1 MTRKKGTIMSKR
13 VSVVALLLLALV
25 VTGCREPGQEATAS
39 RSGAAEP
46 GFVKLFNGKDL
57 TGWETSGDALWSVQ
71 GGLLVGTQG
80 RDYAPGDLFTK
91 ESFGDFAAIVTY
103 RVEWPCNSGVWF
115 RFQSP
120 EKAYQADILEYQ
132 NPEAYS
138 GTLYCPGK
146 LFLAINTDKTLV
158 DRDGWNTIKIQA
170 ERDHLQ
176 LWLNGRQVADVYD
189 RTSDSGKIGFQVHPG
204 TEFGQMKIV
213 VRDVQVK
220 KL

>member
-1 MTRKKGTIMSKR
+1 MSKR
-13 VSVVALLLLALV
+13 VSVVASLLLVLAGM
-25 VTGCREPGQEATAS
+25 GCREPGEKAAS
-39 RSGAAEP
+39 APTVTAEP
-46 GFVKLFNGKDL
+46 GFVKLFNGRDL
-57 TGWETSGDALWSVQ
+57 TGWETSGGALWSVQ
-71 GGLLVGTQG
+71 DGLLVGTQG
-80 RDYAPGDLFTK
+80 LDYAPGDLFTK
-91 ESFGDFAAIVTY
+91 ESFGDFAAVVTY

-115 RFQSP
+115 RYQTP

-146 LFLAINTDKTLV
+146 LFLAINADKTLV
-158 DRDGWNTIKIQA
+158 DRDGWNTIRIQA

-189 RTSDSGKIGFQVHPG
+189 RTSDAGKIGFQVHPG
-204 TEFGQMKIV
+204 AEFAQMKIV